1 MAPKRERP
9 TIEVYLDA
17 PELAP
22 SQQVGT
28 LYRHDVR
35 TDLGLSFEYA
45 PSWLDHE
52 NAFLLDPRLE
62 LWAGEQH
69 PPHPTS
75 AFGIFLDSAPDRWGR
90 VLMERREAAAAER
103 EQRPMR
109 ALQEVDFLLGVHDL
123 TRMGALRFKEPGAA
137 HYLDNSA
144 NAAPPVTDLRELAA
158 ISRRIEEPG
167 VEQLPEYER
176 WLAMLIAP
184 GTSLGGARPKANF
197 RTPGDELWLAKFP
210 AKDDRYDVGGWEFL
224 VHQLAERAGIW
235 VPAARPEHLT
245 DRYTTF
251 CVARFDRRSELR
263 RMYASAMT
271 MLEHRDGEDGASY
284 LELALFLQ
292 DQGAQ
297 GHIDEDLEQLY
308 RRVIFNVMVGNR
320 DDHLRNHGF
329 IREPSGWRLSPA
341 FDVNPNLAKADHS
354 LTFDGKSATPSLKLV
369 KETADFYRCDD
380 RAQHII
386 DEVHTAVREWRQ
398 EAQRLG
404 LPGIEIKRMESV
416 FLQA

>member
-1 MAPKRERP
+1 MATKRERS
-9 TIEVYLDA
+9 TIEVHLDA
-17 PELAP
+17 PELVP
-22 SQQVGT
+22 FQQVGT

-35 TDLGLSFEYA
+35 TDLAVPFEYV
-45 PSWLDHE
+45 PSWLEHE
-52 NAFLLDPRLE
+52 NAFLLDPRLD

-69 PPHPTS
+69 PPHPAS
-75 AFGIFLDSAPDRWGR
+75 AFGVFLDSAPDRWGR

-109 ALQEVDFLLGVHDL
+109 TLQEVDFLLGVHDF

-144 NAAPPVTDLRELAA
+144 NAAPPMMDLRELAA

-167 VEQLPEYER
+167 VERLPEYER

-197 RTPGDELWLAKFP
+197 RMPADELWLAKFP

-224 VHQLAERAGIW
+224 VHQLAMRAGIW
-235 VPAARPEHLT
+235 VPAARLEHLT
-245 DRYTTF
+245 DRYATF
-251 CVARFDRRSELR
+251 CVARFDRRGEHR

-271 MLEHRDGEDGASY
+271 MLERRDGEEGASY

-292 DQGAQ
+292 DKGAQ
-297 GHIDEDLEQLY
+297 GHIDQDLEQLY
-308 RRVIFNVMVGNR
+308 RRVVFNVMVGNR
-320 DDHLRNHGF
+320 DDHARNHGF
-329 IREPSGWRLSPA
+329 IREQSGWRLSPA

-354 LTFDGKSATPSLKLV
+354 LTFDGKSAAPSLKLV
-369 KETADFYRCDD
+369 KETADFYRCED
-380 RAQHII
+380 RAEKII
-386 DEVHTAVREWRQ
+386 DEVHTAVHAWRQ
-398 EAQRLG
+398 EAERLG
-404 LPGIEIKRMESV
+404 LPSVEIKRMEAL